1 MDNNYYRGAKESLKN
16 FADGLQNDDIPARR
30 QDLNDFTD
38 YLIRELAQNR
48 LKEKISLKQ
57 YNLYVSWLT
66 SYCVIRHNK

>member
-16 FADGLQNDDIPARR
+16 FADGLQNDDRPARR